1 MKIYEWKETET
12 HYIAYMR
19 PKELFDLSTMQ
30 KPNPED
36 HEARLLAK
44 HIFTGEMEGFA
55 RAYGKGWRQ
64 DFAKAHANSLNELYL
79 EEDTRN
85 LEVLRSQSRHR
96 KTA

>member
-55 RAYGKGWRQ
+55 LRELMVKVGGKILQKRMPI
-64 DFAKAHANSLNELYL
+64 
-79 EEDTRN
+79 
-85 LEVLRSQSRHR
+85 V
-96 KTA
+96 